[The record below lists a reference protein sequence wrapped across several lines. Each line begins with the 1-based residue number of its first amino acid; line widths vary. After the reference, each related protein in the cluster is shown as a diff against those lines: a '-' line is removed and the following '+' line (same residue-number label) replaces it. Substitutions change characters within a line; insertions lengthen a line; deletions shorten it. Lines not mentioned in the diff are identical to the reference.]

1 MARKFAAAVFSL
13 GCLQASSVMAL
24 GLGEMTLESFL
35 NEPLEASVDLLN
47 IDGLHQDEIK
57 IRLATR
63 EDFDKLGLERAY
75 FLTGIKFNVVVDDNG
90 RARIIMTSDDPVLEP
105 YLDFVVE
112 ARWPSGRL
120 LREYTVLVD
129 PPVFSQATPVIS
141 ASERVTEVEGIP
153 APTKKK
159 QGPAASSGTRVDVKK
174 SDLAPGAMPQRDY
187 SSETSATPM
196 PGSRYMIN
204 RDDTLWEI
212 ALAAR
217 PEGASVHQTMLDI
230 QRLNPDAFIDG
241 NINRVKAGYIVYLPD
256 SGDISSADMSSA
268 LAEVRQQNEDWRE
281 GRASDPVASSGPSLR
296 ISAAPE
302 ESDQSGTE
310 GEAPTAGQREVGA
323 SAAALEDLDKAE
335 LERTEAEQRLVAM
348 EQQVETLQRIVNLKD
363 DQIAALQ
370 SALADAGQSGE
381 IAVDAAD
388 ADAAS
393 ASALAPAAPEG
404 PEVLEPVLETAIGQ
418 SADDAGEPVD
428 VAASETE
435 TEAEAKTAPEPV
447 AAAPAVV
454 KPAAAPA
461 QPQPAGSGGFMGN
474 TMYLLGALL
483 LAIVGFIFFRRR
495 GSGSEAG
502 PETSATAAKDVFAD
516 VELKDQELE
525 LEPPSAQEPPAPITE
540 PEETET
546 DRDNRGYGE
555 RKHDAYASDVEAS
568 DALAEADIYIA
579 YGRYPQALD
588 LLNNAIANEPQ
599 NPVYRLKVLEIHA
612 ERGDKAAAMEQF
624 GELQSI
630 NDPGSLAR
638 AQELL
643 DGLDAAARATVAET
657 EIPTETA
664 TPSDGPGLAPSPIE
678 LMSESD
684 TPLEADFSGLEI
696 EEPVQGDTAA
706 DELDLSADFAAS
718 ESAPES
724 EEEELLIAA
733 ESNGFSTKLD
743 LARAYMDMGD
753 DDGAR
758 QILEEVAAEG
768 TAELKAE
775 AQALLERIG

>member
-47 IDGLHQDEIK
+47 TGGLHQDEIK

-141 ASERVTEVEGIP
+141 ASQRVTEVEGIP

-187 SSETSATPM
+187 SSETSATPV
-196 PGSRYMIN
+196 PGARYMIN
-204 RDDTLWEI
+204 RDDTLWEV
-212 ALAAR
+212 ALAAK

-230 QRLNPDAFIDG
+230 QRLNPNAFIDG

-256 SGDISSADMSSA
+256 SDDISSADMSSA

-302 ESDQSGTE
+302 ESDQSGAE
-310 GEAPTAGQREVGA
+310 GETPTAGQREVGA

-335 LERTEAEQRLVAM
+335 LERTEAEQRLAAM

-381 IAVDAAD
+381 LAVDTAD
-388 ADAAS
+388 AEAA
-393 ASALAPAAPEG
+393 AEAGAVQEG
-404 PEVLEPVLETAIGQ
+404 PATLEPVLEAAVGEG
-418 SADDAGEPVD
+418 ADDAGEPD
-428 VAASETE
+428 GADASQTETE
-435 TEAEAKTAPEPV
+435 TKAEAEVKTAPEPV
-447 AAAPAVV
+447 AVAA

-461 QPQPAGSGGFMGN
+461 QPQSTESGGFMGN

-483 LAIVGFIFFRRR
+483 LAVVGFIFFRRR
-495 GSGSEAG
+495 GSGSEAS
-502 PETSATAAKDVFAD
+502 PETSTAAGQDAFAD
-516 VELKDQELE
+516 VELKDQELAV
-525 LEPPSAQEPPAPITE
+525 EPPPAEEPVAPVAE
-540 PEETET
+540 PEETEI
-546 DRDNRGYGE
+546 DQGNRGYGE
-555 RKHDAYASDVEAS
+555 RKHDAYASDVEAA

-599 NPVYRLKVLEIHA
+599 NPVYRLKMLEIHA

-630 NDPGSLAR
+630 NEPSSLAR
-638 AQELL
+638 AQELI
-643 DGLDAAARATVAET
+643 DGLDAAATVPVVEP
-657 EIPTETA
+657 EIAADDTT
-664 TPSDGPGLAPSPIE
+664 TILSDGPGLAPSPIE
-678 LMSESD
+678 LMTETD
-684 TPLEADFSGLEI
+684 TPLEADFTGLEI
-696 EEPVQGDTAA
+696 EESVQDDTAA
-706 DELDLSADFAAS
+706 DELDLSADFATTDSVA
-718 ESAPES
+718 EGED
-724 EEEELLIAA
+724 EELLIAA